1 MERTASSAA
10 NVSAAT
16 HGLTARAELMALH
29 QDVTNGA
36 GGTPLEVTV
45 LLSNL
50 AAMGA
55 VLPKTFTQ
63 LASHLDRSLT
73 FLEPGALETPEGL
86 ERAFITQVAQH
97 YLDQAA
103 TASREA
109 QHAIESAMAALSSLE
124 GR

>member
-1 MERTASSAA
+1 MERIASQS

-16 HGLTARAELMALH
+16 HGLTARAELVALH

-45 LLSNL
+45 LLSNI

-55 VLPKTFTQ
+55 VLPQTFNQ
-63 LASHLDRSLT
+63 LASHLDRSLA

-86 ERAFITQVAQH
+86 EKAFITQVAQH

-103 TASREA
+103 TAAAEA
-109 QHAIESAMAALSSLE
+109 TRAVEAAMAALSSLE
-124 GR
+124 DR